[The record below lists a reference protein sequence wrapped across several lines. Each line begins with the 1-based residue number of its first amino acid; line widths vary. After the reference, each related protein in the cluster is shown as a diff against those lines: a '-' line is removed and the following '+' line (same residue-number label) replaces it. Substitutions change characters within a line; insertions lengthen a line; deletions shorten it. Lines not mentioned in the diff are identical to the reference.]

1 MNAASTLRRMKRLL
15 AVLATLGIITAACT
29 PSETE
34 PTTTATTTTS
44 APAGTTTTTT
54 EPHDHNGFYLM
65 LLWHQ
70 HQPLYPKDAEGIVT
84 RPWVRVHATKDYYDM
99 AALSEEFPRVKVT
112 FNLTPVLLLQ
122 LEALVNGTKDRYWVT
137 TEVPADQLGDTEKQY
152 LLDRFFDAN
161 PLVIARFPRYQ
172 ELADK
177 RTAGAPFTTDDFR
190 DLQVLFNLAW
200 IDPDFLAEEPLAS
213 LVAKGS
219 GFTEEDKTVVLNEQ
233 MKIIKS
239 VIPEYTK
246 LWNEGLIEVTT
257 TPLAH
262 PILPLLVD
270 SNLATVGDPAGIAP
284 KHRFVA
290 IADAEEQVRRGL
302 DEAERLLGRRPTGMW
317 PGEGAV
323 AQLAMPIFQAQGVR
337 YVATGETVLAPSLG
351 IGTFTRNA
359 EGTVQE
365 ADQLYRPWNAVLKD
379 PPPIAMFFRDQVLS
393 DQIGFQ
399 YSGMSAG
406 DAVADFMD
414 RLQNA
419 KDQLTAEGA
428 TGPHVVSV
436 ILDGENAWENY
447 PNDGKEFL
455 RGLYGALQDADWVT
469 TVTPSEYLDA
479 FGDTVDG
486 LQSVYPGAWFSSN
499 YATWIGE
506 QEEADGWDYLWQA
519 RHDYL
524 AAEQSGT
531 VLQDA
536 LDAAYEKLLFA
547 EGSDWFW
554 WFGSDQSSGD
564 DLYFGGAF
572 RELIGQ
578 MYDALGEPRPEYV
591 GVPIIPETP
600 IFASPSPDGLLSVRV
615 DGSLGDW
622 TGAGV
627 FSGDTT
633 LMYGFDKQNLYLRVD
648 LSAAAAPFDVYLST
662 PGADTRR
669 GAALDGALLGF
680 GANAMIRW
688 DPADPKHVA
697 LATSLPPL
705 GSDQGL
711 ETEELAAAT
720 AGSTIEMAIPLDR
733 LGTLQ
738 VGDTILAR
746 VVQNDELSP
755 AGPAALQVPDI
766 SDVEPVID
774 VEDPVGDD
782 HGPGTYTYPLDSVF
796 IPGSYDITHF
806 QVGTSGEDLVFTFDV
821 DAPVYNSWG
830 SPNGLSIQTFDVYID
845 KDPGAGT
852 GARALL
858 DGRNASL
865 ADGWEYGVTIEGWYP
880 AIYVAQPDGT
890 TEETTPTFKVIVIG
904 DKGRVIARVPRVL
917 FGDGD
922 PADWAYAAIVMS
934 QEGYPAAGVRRV
946 RNVDPEAAQ
955 WRIGG
960 GPDDVNHTRILDV
973 VWPVEGVQEQML
985 SDYPPATGVTIDELG
1000 PDDFGTVP
1008 LLTAS

>member
-1 MNAASTLRRMKRLL
+1 MRRLL
-15 AVLATLGIITAACT
+15 ALLATLGMIAAACT
-29 PSETE
+29 PPEAE
-34 PTTTATTTTS
+34 TTTTS
-44 APAGTTTTTT
+44 MPASTTTSAATTTTT
-54 EPHDHNGFYLM
+54 EPLDPDGFYLM

-70 HQPLYPKDAEGIVT
+70 HQPLYPKDADGVVT

-99 AALSEEFPRVKVT
+99 AALSEEFPGVQVT

-122 LEALVNGTKDRYWVT
+122 IEALVNGTKDRYWVM
-137 TEVPADQLGDTEKQY
+137 TEVPADQLDDTQKQY
-152 LLDRFFDAN
+152 LLDRFFDTN
-161 PLVIARFPRYQ
+161 QLIIDRFPRYQ
-172 ELADK
+172 ELAEK
-177 RTAGAPFTTDDFR
+177 RTSGETFTTGDYR

-200 IDPDFLAEEPLAS
+200 IDPDFLAQEPLAS

-219 GFTEEDKTVVLNEQ
+219 GFTEEDKATVLDEQ
-233 MKIIKS
+233 MKIIEM

-246 LWNEGLIEVTT
+246 LWNEGRIEVTT

-270 SNLATVGDPAGIAP
+270 SNLAQVGDPAGIAP
-284 KHRFVA
+284 KHRFIA
-290 IADAEEQVRRGL
+290 IADAQEQVRRGL
-302 DEAERLLGRRPTGMW
+302 DEAERILGRRPTGMW

-323 AQLAMPIFQAQGVR
+323 AQLAMPIFQAQGVQ

-365 ADQLYRPWNAVLKD
+365 ADELYRPWNAVLKD
-379 PPPIAMFFRDQVLS
+379 PPPVAMFFRDQVLS

-399 YSGMSAG
+399 YSGTPAD
-406 DAVADFMD
+406 DAVADFMG

-419 KDQLTAEGA
+419 KDQLAAQGA

-436 ILDGENAWENY
+436 ILDGENAWESY
-447 PNDGKEFL
+447 PNDGKDFL
-455 RGLYGALQDADWVT
+455 RGLYGALQDADWVK
-469 TVTPSEYLDA
+469 TVTPSEYLAA
-479 FGDTVDG
+479 FGDTLEG
-486 LQSVYPGAWFSSN
+486 LTSVYPGSWFSSN

-506 QEEADGWDYLWQA
+506 QEEADAWDYLWQA
-519 RHDYL
+519 HHDYQ
-524 AAEQSGT
+524 AAVQSGT
-531 VLQDA
+531 VPQDA
-536 LDAAYEKLLFA
+536 LDAAYDKLLFA

-591 GVPIIPETP
+591 DVPIIPETP
-600 IFASPSPDGLLSVRV
+600 VAADPSPDGLLSVRI
-615 DGSLGDW
+615 DGSFGDW
-622 TGAGV
+622 DGAGV
-627 FSGDTT
+627 FAGDTT
-633 LMYGFDKQNLYLRVD
+633 LRYGFDKTNLYVRVD
-648 LSAAAAPFDVYLST
+648 LPDTSAPFEMYLAT
-662 PGADTRR
+662 PGAENRR
-669 GAALDGALLGF
+669 GAALDGSLLGF
-680 GANAMIRW
+680 GANVLLQW
-688 DPADPKHVA
+688 DPSDPTHA
-697 LATSLPPL
+697 SLATSLPPL
-705 GSDQGL
+705 GSDEAP
-711 ETEELAAAT
+711 ETEAIP
-720 AGSTIEMAIPLDR
+720 AGAKGSSVEIAIPLEQ

-738 VGDTILAR
+738 VGDTVLAKVLR
-746 VVQNDELSP
+746 DDTLTPS
-755 AGPAALQVPDI
+755 APAAFQVPDI
-766 SDVEPVID
+766 SDVEPVVD
-774 VEDPVGDD
+774 VDDPTGDD
-782 HGPGTYTYPLDSVF
+782 HGPGTYTYPLDPVF

-821 DAPVYNSWG
+821 DAPIYNAWG

-852 GARALL
+852 GARELI

-865 ADGWEYGVTIEGWYP
+865 PDGDGWEYGVTIEGWYP
-880 AIYVAQPDGT
+880 AIYVSQPDGT
-890 TEETTPTFKVIVIG
+890 TEETTPTFKVIIIV

-922 PADWAYAAIVMS
+922 PADWGYAAMVFS

-960 GPDDVNHTRILDV
+960 GPDDVNHTRILDL
-973 VWPVEGVQEQML
+973 VWPDAGVQEQML
-985 SDYPPATGVTIDELG
+985 SDYPPATGGTVDELG
-1000 PDDFGTVP
+1000 PDDFGKVP
-1008 LLTAS
+1008 LLTAN